1 MLRLITFFSLSILL
15 AIPSNRSIAA
25 EDVVTGRF
33 MLLAHTGKVLTDS
46 DYGGY
51 YRMVT
56 FGYTYCPDICPTT
69 LATMGRAMDILAE
82 DEEIAKRV
90 VPLFISVDPERDT
103 PKQLGPYVSNFHSR
117 MIGFTGTPAYLN
129 AAAKAFKVTYRKVPA
144 ANGDPE
150 QYTID
155 HSAGIFIMGPD
166 GSFRA
171 KIAHEVDA
179 KFVAKRIR
187 EIMDEDGKK

>member
-1 MLRLITFFSLSILL
+1 MQECFMRKLVAIFSLFLL
-15 AIPSNRSIAA
+15 ALSPALANETPI
-25 EDVVTGRF
+25 TGRF
-33 MLLAHTGKVLTDS
+33 MLMAHTGKVLTDS
-46 DYGGY
+46 DYGGF

-69 LATMGRAMDILAE
+69 LSTMGKAMDLLG
-82 DEEIAKRV
+82 EEAAKKV
-90 VPLFISVDPERDT
+90 VPIFISVDPERDT
-103 PKQLGPYVSNFHSR
+103 PKQLKQYVANFHPKA
-117 MIGFTGTPAYLN
+117 IGFTGTPAYLN
-129 AAAKAFKVTYRKVPA
+129 AATKAFKVIHRKVPA

-179 KFVAKRIR
+179 SFVAERLR
-187 EIMDEDGKK
+187 QIMEEDGR